1 MGKNRHGAKEKGI
14 QNMKSRD
21 YISKACF
28 LLLAFILTVG
38 IRKRENMFQASAS
51 SPKKEQNFQ
60 VKKEGIEISEV
71 TVIYGQVLE
80 LFYEGN
86 MGEVSVSGAEKVQLD
101 TENHRLLLSYDQR
114 YADQKAYVEIT
125 SSETEEYLE
134 KTIQMPITYKKRR
147 LKITKISA
155 PEKIYDKTKKASIQE
170 FSLEGLAACD
180 LEEIVK
186 ESVCIQGEYEDDQAG
201 IQKGVAVTAAFQG
214 EKWRD
219 KYELEEVEPIT
230 GTILPKTVRLT
241 VSGDYSAPYT
251 EFDENAMREEVSV
264 GYKKEDVIQG
274 DEKEIA
280 SMPLPKAAIMG
291 EIPRV
296 EDGQPCMTAKEGL
309 SVIGI
314 ETGEF
319 EKQKGESYWKQIQTE
334 GNYQFIFYEQSK
346 ANLIITPQKID
357 LTFIRHKKS
366 SGTFQDSQVP
376 EIFWMGQ
383 GGTLRM
389 EPGDKKH
396 YEYVAHGSQKKN
408 LTDKGLEYEEVDG
421 DLFIY
426 LRAKQPSNG
435 IALEP
440 DARIYSQG
448 LQIQVNQD
456 SAAPRA
462 EISIGLED
470 VPKTEAAND
479 VTFGVFDQK
488 VGKARVRIEDYGE
501 DQQKKRG
508 SGVASVSY
516 TVWEFKEDQDTPEQI
531 REKMAE
537 SLWKPLAYREGE
549 EILIEEYVT
558 SLPRECN
565 YAVLVKTVDHVGNC
579 MVYCSSGAIADI
591 TPPAIDIQLEGQKK
605 GDDLYCGDVNA
616 LVTVTDPVSGKKR
629 NVFSGLEKVTY
640 QIIRNGEIQESGS
653 FKEQGIDGTLKNV
666 RLRDISKRAKATKSI
681 PIRKEYN
688 SNDIRIKVEAKD
700 QAGNTFSCSKS
711 LKIDISPPEVSI
723 SFQSRAKPQNEIY
736 FSSNRRA
743 IVTVRERNFD
753 PQEVK
758 FYLKREDQPSGVYT
772 LSQLEKQLG
781 IRTRWVDSQEEVK
794 DEKKHTDDRIHR
806 AEILFQGE
814 DRYEFAVARCRDL
827 AEWEH
832 SGTRYQKKKD
842 PANQTFVIDKTA
854 PILQVVYVSGK
865 EEIKPGKSEKKR
877 VYRNKTITANI
888 AVLEHNFS
896 SQKKKAR
903 VSVQAKLEARD
914 SGKKAKIPDVNQV
927 LKNPGLWTSHG
938 DRNQITLRFT
948 QDSNYAFSMECTD
961 LAGNRA
967 VYKKAYFTVDKTK
980 PAGTISIGDLG
991 EWKNFH
997 SKAAF
1002 GIFQRKRQKVT
1013 LTGQDDTSKI
1023 KQISYY
1029 KSERVLKKSQVK
1041 KIRTWKRA
1049 DSFWIKPQEQAMIYA
1064 RIEDLA
1070 GNVTYI
1076 SSEGV
1081 VLDDIK
1087 PTLNLLVASE
1097 KPVSGIFNGDVK
1109 VNISVADSVSGCAN
1123 SGLSSVSY
1131 QVWNQDKMTQSGSFD
1146 EILSAE
1152 ATPVDRLN
1160 SNITIDSEKNNS
1172 NKVRIKV
1179 TAVDNAGNASS
1190 KEENLK
1196 IDVTSPKISIVYEES
1211 DSGINGFYN
1220 HSRIA
1225 KITIRERNFDPEK
1238 VSFSIK
1244 SKNGEKPVIRSWNI
1258 SPQAGRSDEA
1268 RNTCTIS
1275 FHQDGDYEFTLN
1287 CTDQAG
1293 NKGDYG
1299 QTDVFTIDKT
1309 APKIIV
1315 TYDENEKRNQRY
1327 YSEKRRATVTIKE
1340 RNFQER
1346 DVKVLITAKSD
1357 GKEAEAPVIGTF
1369 RKNGDI
1375 HTAVICFE
1383 KDADYAFS
1391 IACKDRAGNES
1402 VSGKTQRFTVD
1413 TKRPDIAFFGMK
1425 KSNNGK
1431 VAPVITFMDENLD
1444 ADGWEITLEGYTHP
1458 IKKVTG
1464 KISIIGKGQSILLED
1479 FPYTKEAD
1487 DIYTLRARASDKAGN
1502 RREASCTFSVNR
1514 FGSVYTMDQNTKN
1527 LLETYYSNKI
1537 EDVRIRET
1545 NVDALI
1551 FKEITCSRDGEVI
1564 TLREGEDYT
1573 VEEKKHSDGWKVYDY
1588 RIFKETF
1595 QKEGAYAINLY
1606 SEDGADNRSS
1616 NQAKGKEL
1624 AFVIDKTAPT
1634 LVITGVENNRQY
1646 QKESVEITVDAKDN
1660 IQLESVKIEAWTE
1673 GEKDPRIYEFTGSQ
1687 LQKDYG
1693 VIKKK
1698 IASADQ
1704 WQILKI
1710 SAIDRAGNT
1719 GETKELRILITR
1731 NLWIQFYRNKPLFYG
1746 AMAGIFIIISITANR
1761 WKRRIRKK
1769 KVV

>member
-1 MGKNRHGAKEKGI
+1 
-14 QNMKSRD
+14 MKSRD
-21 YISKACF
+21 YISRGCF
-28 LLLAFILTVG
+28 LLLAFALTVG
-38 IRKRENMFQASAS
+38 IRRGENMFQASAS
-51 SPKKEQNFQ
+51 KPKKEQDFQ
-60 VKKEGIEISEV
+60 VKKEGIEISEAI
-71 TVIYGQVLE
+71 VIYGEVLE
-80 LFYEGN
+80 LSYEGN
-86 MGEVSVSGAEKVQLD
+86 MGEVSVSGAGKVQLD
-101 TENHRLLLSYDQR
+101 TENKRILLSYDQR
-114 YADQKAYVEIT
+114 HADQKACVEIT

-134 KTIQMPITYKKRR
+134 KNIQIPVAYKKRR
-147 LKITKISA
+147 LKITEVSV
-155 PEKIYDKTKKASIQE
+155 PEKIYDKTKKASVQE
-170 FSLEGLAACD
+170 FSLEGLASCD
-180 LEEIVK
+180 LEEMVK
-186 ESVCIQGEYEDDQAG
+186 ESICLQAEYEDDQAG

-219 KYELEEVEPIT
+219 KYELEAVEPIM
-230 GTILPKTVRLT
+230 GTILPKPVRLT
-241 VSGDYSAPYT
+241 VSGDYSVPYT
-251 EFDENAMREEVSV
+251 EFEENAMREEISV
-264 GYKKEDVIQG
+264 CYKKEDVIGG
-274 DEKEIA
+274 DEKEVA
-280 SMPLPKAAIMG
+280 SIPLPNAAIMG

-296 EDGQPCMTAKEGL
+296 EDGQPCMTAKDGL
-309 SVIGI
+309 PVIGI

-319 EKQKGESYWKQIQTE
+319 EKQKEEPYWKQTQTE
-334 GNYQFIFYEQSK
+334 GNYQFVFYEENK

-357 LTFIRHKKS
+357 LSFIKKNKS
-366 SGTFQDSQVP
+366 SGTFQDNHVP
-376 EIFWMGQ
+376 EIFWIGQ

-389 EPGDKKH
+389 EPRDKKH
-396 YEYVAHGSQKKN
+396 YEYVAYGGQKKN
-408 LTDKGLEYEEVDG
+408 LTEKGLDYEEADG

-435 IALEP
+435 IDLEP
-440 DARIYSQG
+440 DARIYSEK

-456 SAAPRA
+456 SSAPRA
-462 EISIGLED
+462 EISIGSEEA
-470 VPKTEAAND
+470 PRTEAAND

-488 VGKARVRIEDYGE
+488 VRKARVKIEDYRE

-516 TVWEFKEDQDTPEQI
+516 AVWELKEDRDTPEQI
-531 REKMAE
+531 LEKMEA
-537 SLWKPLAYREGE
+537 SSWKPLDYTEGE

-565 YAVLVKTVDHVGNC
+565 YVVLVKTEDHVGNC
-579 MVYCSSGAIADI
+579 MVYCSSGAIADV
-591 TPPAIDIQLEGQKK
+591 TSPVIDIQFEGEKK

-616 LVTVTDPVSGKKR
+616 VVTVTDSASGKSR

-640 QIIRNGEIQESGS
+640 QIVRNGEIQESGS

-666 RLRDISKRAKATKSI
+666 RLRELSERAQATKSI

-688 SNDIRIKVEAKD
+688 SNDIRIEVNAED

-711 LKIDISPPEVSI
+711 LKIDITPPEVSI
-723 SFQSRAKPQNEIY
+723 SFQSKAKPQNKIY
-736 FSSNRRA
+736 FSSNRTA

-758 FYLKREDQPSGVYT
+758 FYLKRENQPSGVYT
-772 LSQLEKQLG
+772 LSQLGKQLG

-814 DRYEFAVARCRDL
+814 DRYEFEVVRCTDL
-827 AEWEH
+827 AEWEY
-832 SGTRYQKKKD
+832 SGVRYPKKGD
-842 PANQTFVIDKTA
+842 HANQTFVIDKTA
-854 PILQVVYVSGK
+854 PVLQVVYLSEK

-877 VYRNKTITANI
+877 IYKNKTITANI
-888 AVLEHNFS
+888 AVVEHNFS
-896 SQKKKAR
+896 LKKKKAR
-903 VSVQAKLEARD
+903 VSVQAELEARD
-914 SGKKAKIPDVNQV
+914 SWKKAKIPDVNQI

-938 DRNQITLRFT
+938 DRNQISLRFT
-948 QDSNYAFSMECTD
+948 QDSNYAFSMEYTD
-961 LAGNRA
+961 LAGNRT

-980 PAGTISIGDLG
+980 PTGTISIGGLG

-997 SKAAF
+997 SQAAF
-1002 GIFQRKRQKVT
+1002 RIFHRKRQKVT
-1013 LTGQDDTSKI
+1013 LTGKDDTSQI

-1070 GNVTYI
+1070 GNVAYI

-1081 VLDDIK
+1081 ILDDIK
-1087 PTLNLLVASE
+1087 PTLNLLIASE

-1109 VNISVADSVSGCAN
+1109 VNISVADSVSGYVN
-1123 SGLSSVSY
+1123 SGLSSISY
-1131 QVWNQDKMTQSGSFD
+1131 QVWNQGKITQSGTFD
-1146 EILSAE
+1146 EILSSE
-1152 ATPVDRLN
+1152 GKSVNRLN
-1160 SNITIDSEKNNS
+1160 SSITIDSEKNNS

-1179 TAVDNAGNASS
+1179 TAVDNAGNLSS

-1196 IDVTSPKISIVYEES
+1196 IDITRPKISIVYEEP
-1211 DSGINGFYN
+1211 DSGNDGFYN
-1220 HSRIA
+1220 HSRTA

-1244 SKNGEKPVIRSWNI
+1244 SKNGEKPVIHSWNI
-1258 SPQAGRSDEA
+1258 SPQAGRSDDA
-1268 RNTCTIS
+1268 KNTCTVS
-1275 FHQDGDYEFTLN
+1275 FHQDGDYEFALN

-1293 NKGDYG
+1293 NRESYG
-1299 QTDVFTIDKT
+1299 KTDRFTIDKT
-1309 APKIIV
+1309 APELSV
-1315 TYDENEKRNQRY
+1315 TYDGNGKINQRY

-1340 RNFQER
+1340 RNFREQ

-1357 GKEAEAPVIGTF
+1357 GKEAEAPAIGKF
-1369 RKNGDI
+1369 RKKGDI
-1375 HTAVICFE
+1375 HTAVIYYE
-1383 KDADYAFS
+1383 KDADYTFS
-1391 IACKDRAGNES
+1391 ISCKDRAGNES
-1402 VSGKTQRFTVD
+1402 AFCEKQQFTVD
-1413 TKRPDIAFFGMK
+1413 TKRPDIAFLGMK

-1431 VAPVITFMDENLD
+1431 VAPIVAFMDENLD
-1444 ADGWEITLEGYTHP
+1444 PDGWEITLEGYAHP
-1458 IKKVTG
+1458 IQKVEG
-1464 KISIIGKGQSILLED
+1464 KISLIEKGQSVLLSD
-1479 FPYTKEAD
+1479 FPYTQEAD
-1487 DIYTLRARASDKAGN
+1487 DIYTLKARASDKAGN
-1502 RREASCTFSVNR
+1502 RKEASYTFSVNR

-1545 NVDALI
+1545 NVDTLS

-1573 VEEKKHSDGWKVYDY
+1573 VEEKKHSEGWKVYDY
-1588 RIFKETF
+1588 RIFKENF
-1595 QKEGAYAINLY
+1595 QKEGAYAVILY
-1606 SEDGADNRSS
+1606 SEDEADNRSS
-1616 NQAKGKEL
+1616 NQAKGKEI

-1646 QKESVEITVDAKDN
+1646 QKENLEITVDVKDN
-1660 IQLESVKIEAWTE
+1660 LQLESVKIEAWTE
-1673 GEKDPRIYEFTGSQ
+1673 GEKNPRIYVFTENQ
-1687 LQKDYG
+1687 LRENYG

-1704 WQILKI
+1704 WQTLKI
-1710 SAIDRAGNT
+1710 SATDRAGNT
-1719 GETKELRILITR
+1719 GEIKELRILITR
-1731 NLWIQFYRNKPLFYG
+1731 NRWIQFYRNKPLFYG
-1746 AMAGIFIIISITANR
+1746 TVTGIFIIMGVIANG

-1769 KVV
+1769 KISSG